1 MRLWSLHPKY
11 LDQKGLTAV
20 WREGLLAQK
29 VLRGRTRGYR
39 FHPQLIR
46 FQESGKPISAI
57 NEYLRAVHAEAARR
71 GYSFDKRKIGS
82 TGRIARIPVAR
93 GQIQFE
99 WNHLLAKLKTR
110 DPEKC
115 RKLRSVKRPTP
126 HPLFRVTRGGCE
138 EWEKGAGRRDSLGRP
153 CPVR

>member
-29 VLRGRTRGYR
+29 VLRGKTRGYR

-46 FQESGKPISAI
+46 FRESGTPVSAI
-57 NEYLRAVHAEAARR
+57 NEYLRAVHAEAVRR
-71 GYSFDKRKIGS
+71 GFSFDRRKIGS
-82 TGRIARIPVAR
+82 TGPVACIPVAR
-93 GQIQFE
+93 GQLRFE
-99 WNHLLAKLKTR
+99 WEHLLAKVKAR
-110 DPEKC
+110 DPVKY
-115 RKLRSVKRPTP
+115 RALQSVKRPVP

-138 EWEKGAGRRDSLGRP
+138 AWEKRSGTGRR
-153 CPVR
+153 